1 MIKCNAC
8 VDGFDCYTDENGDD
22 QLCEVCGGTGY
33 IIELFLNMPLDLK
46 VLILAP
52 LIMLVWT
59 ELRK

>member
-1 MIKCNAC
+1 M
-8 VDGFDCYTDENGDD
+8 
-22 QLCEVCGGTGY
+22 
-33 IIELFLNMPLDLK
+33 IELFLNMPLDLK